1 MHDTLSLTNK
11 SLINL
16 NSWLLCN
23 STRLVS
29 IPLRTSSYGN
39 RRDNV
44 PIKMCTG
51 LHFTIQPERSK
62 ATLNGPF
69 HGMIHLQTPCPPAT
83 SNLIIQA
90 LLIFFSLCLAGVLLI
105 LLIYSS
111 TVGSHSYGCVPTE
124 FIQNICRT
132 KNIYIYIIYLF
143 KDILSRSNSSKP
155 YAIIFSLSFIRIKNN
170 M

>member
-29 IPLRTSSYGN
+29 IPLRTSSDGN

-51 LHFTIQPERSK
+51 LYFTIQPERSK

-90 LLIFFSLCLAGVLLI
+90 LLIFFFSALLVFYSFYSFTH
-105 LLIYSS
+105 LLLGLTA
-111 TVGSHSYGCVPTE
+111 TVVFQLNLFKTYVE
-124 FIQNICRT
+124 L
-132 KNIYIYIIYLF
+132 KKKYIYI
-143 KDILSRSNSSKP
+143 
-155 YAIIFSLSFIRIKNN
+155 
-170 M
+170 

>member
-29 IPLRTSSYGN
+29 IPPHTSSYDN

-69 HGMIHLQTPCPPAT
+69 HRMIHLQTPCPPAT

-90 LLIFFSLCLAGVLLI
+90 LLIFFFLCLAGV

-132 KNIYIYIIYLF
+132 KKYIYIYII
-143 KDILSRSNSSKP
+143 
-155 YAIIFSLSFIRIKNN
+155 FITIT
-170 M
+170 

>member
-51 LHFTIQPERSK
+51 LYFTIQPERSK

-90 LLIFFSLCLAGVLLI
+90 FLIFFSLPCWCFTHFTHLLLGLTATVVFQLNLCKTYVE
-105 LLIYSS
+105 LL
-111 TVGSHSYGCVPTE
+111 
-124 FIQNICRT
+124 
-132 KNIYIYIIYLF
+132 KIYIL
-143 KDILSRSNSSKP
+143 
-155 YAIIFSLSFIRIKNN
+155 
-170 M
+170 

>member
-29 IPLRTSSYGN
+29 IPLHTSSYDN

-69 HGMIHLQTPCPPAT
+69 HRMIHLQTPCPPAT

-90 LLIFFSLCLAGVLLI
+90 LLIFFFSALLVFYSFTH
-105 LLIYSS
+105 LLLGLTA
-111 TVGSHSYGCVPTE
+111 TVVFQLNLFKTYVE
-124 FIQNICRT
+124 L
-132 KNIYIYIIYLF
+132 KYIYIYI
-143 KDILSRSNSSKP
+143 
-155 YAIIFSLSFIRIKNN
+155 
-170 M
+170 